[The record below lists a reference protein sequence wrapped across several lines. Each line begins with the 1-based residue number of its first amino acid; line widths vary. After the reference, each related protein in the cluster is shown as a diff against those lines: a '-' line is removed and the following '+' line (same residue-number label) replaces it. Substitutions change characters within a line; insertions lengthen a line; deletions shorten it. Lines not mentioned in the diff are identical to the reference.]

1 MNGIKKMKRRKF
13 LYTGTTGIAGA
24 TMLSA
29 GFSNGSPAAERNVSL
44 EPSEIPMAEMNDF
57 DKFSEYEKLFAQ
69 AVINMPNRNPA
80 IVDEG
85 AEIVQITKSIL
96 GISDEMIPRMDYNK
110 VGETDR
116 GDFVIEHLTFES
128 WKDVFGTANLY
139 LPDIKG
145 PIPFVLLCCGHG
157 AGGKL
162 YASYQAMA
170 AFLASNGMAVL
181 VPDNMGQ
188 GEREPMGHKEAA
200 APFMAGMSLQG
211 LIVMEHM
218 AHIKNALSERRFD
231 PERIAAIGNSGGG
244 TATCFLGALVPE
256 LAALVSSGYPSTFN
270 FIARKEKRHCC
281 CNILPGIV
289 GELEMWQLYGCFAP
303 KPLLIFS
310 GINDNMFPWDLFR
323 HVSRKIDHVYRLLDS
338 SAHFTSFEAPGLHGW
353 DEARIQMT
361 GNFLSSVFNLAIKV
375 NVPGNADQMLR
386 HNNVKEWPAN
396 ALDVDGIVRKI
407 TNLDIKQHIKVE
419 DLFDNIR
426 AENDSSKRIFSQF
439 ELFLNGRNEM

>member
-1 MNGIKKMKRRKF
+1 MKRRRF
-13 LYTGTTGIAGA
+13 LYTGVAGIAGA
-24 TMLSA
+24 SVLPA
-29 GFSNGSPAAERNVSL
+29 GFSKGSSVADRRRVVVEQDVN
-44 EPSEIPMAEMNDF
+44 PMAGMSDF
-57 DKFSEYEKLFAQ
+57 EKFEAYEELFAR
-69 AVINMPNRNPA
+69 ALIHMPKRNPA
-80 IVDEG
+80 TVDERMK
-85 AEIVQITKSIL
+85 IIHSTKLIL
-96 GISDEMIPRMDYNK
+96 GISEEMIPGMVYKK
-110 VGETDR
+110 VGETECE
-116 GDFVIEHLTFES
+116 DFTVEHLTFES

-139 LPDIKG
+139 LPRTG
-145 PIPFVLLCCGHG
+145 EPSPFVLLCCGHG

-270 FIARKEKRHCC
+270 FVARKEKRHCC